1 MQIINLYPKNRRGS
15 CSKNSK
21 YDRILIYII
30 CSTLKINNFYKKLL
44 IKLFYINKNIQHA
57 LLSRSLQKFNKN

>member
-30 CSTLKINNFYKKLL
+30 CSTLKINNFYKK
-44 IKLFYINKNIQHA
+44 IINKA
-57 LLSRSLQKFNKN
+57 FLYK